1 MLQHVYMCVYM
12 YRMVWIKDV
21 IISYDE
27 YVEYIHVVTVIYFTD
42 MEDAAAEP
50 MELASAIEE
59 NILFIVFNF
68 LV

>member
-1 MLQHVYMCVYM
+1 MYTCVCTCTGWCGLKY
-12 YRMVWIKDV
+12 V

-27 YVEYIHVVTVIYFTD
+27 YVEYIDVVTVIYFTD